1 MKNFILFIILS
12 LPIFSISDAFPD
24 TDNNK
29 VSIRH
34 FSYPD
39 YTRIVLEF
47 KKNVTFTATRLF
59 DPERII
65 IDINKTVKDI
75 QPVIKINDSVVEQL
89 RTGNP
94 EKTKTRFVVDLK
106 TKSDHTIFSLYDPFR
121 IVIDIRAE
129 KQDVENLS
137 EKKIVQKRPHIII
150 DPGHGGHDPGAI
162 GKNGLQEKDVNLD
175 ISLRVSDLLK
185 DEFEITMT
193 RDRDI
198 FISLEERTSIAN
210 SKKADLFVSIHTNSN
225 KKRHISGVE
234 TYFLN
239 WTDDEE
245 ALKVA
250 ARENGM
256 SIKALR
262 KFMNKNDI
270 VEMIM
275 MDLERNSK
283 RELSMRLASLT
294 QSELINALKRY
305 TDGNGI
311 KKGPFYVLYTAKMPS
326 VLIEV
331 SYISNPVEERLLST
345 TWYREEIAKAIANAI
360 RRFFNQRRQEEQ
372 NL

>member
-1 MKNFILFIILS
+1 MKNFIFFLGLALS
-12 LPIFSISDAFPD
+12 IFSISDASPE
-24 TDNNK
+24 TNNNK
-29 VSIRH
+29 VSIRY

-47 KKNVTFTATRLF
+47 RENITYTTTRLA
-59 DPERII
+59 DPERIA
-65 IDINKTVKDI
+65 IDINKTIKGI
-75 QPVIKINDSVVEQL
+75 PPVTKIDDSVVEQL
-89 RTGNP
+89 RTGYP

-106 TKSDHTIFSLYDPFR
+106 GRSDYIIFSLYDPFR
-121 IVIDIRAE
+121 IVMDIRSE
-129 KQDVENLS
+129 KQGEENLR
-137 EKKIVQKRPHIII
+137 ERKMIHKRPHIII

-175 ISLRVSDLLK
+175 IALRVRDLLR

-210 SKKADLFVSIHTNSN
+210 SKKADLFISIHTNSN
-225 KKRHISGVE
+225 RKRHISGVE

-262 KFMNKNDI
+262 EFMNKNDI

-294 QSELINALKRY
+294 QNELINTLKRY
-305 TDGNGI
+305 SNGNGI

-345 TWYREEIAKAIANAI
+345 TWYRQEIAKAIANAI
-360 RRFFNQRRQEEQ
+360 RRFFNQHGQEEQ